1 MQLIDNPNIKYSFTT
16 RAVPLDEMAS
26 VVPMYAPPRIG
37 DLVLAEVQDLGRH
50 NRMEI
55 RTGVTMYLFPDD
67 YIVGAFGNRYAT
79 DQYEGYLPTRS
90 VEVCDLLSVG
100 GVCGEVASQHAS
112 MVVDPT
118 RLRILG
124 LVGDRYGRPINQCA
138 FGLSP
143 YVASDSFESSAE
155 VILVVGSAMNS
166 GKTTT
171 AGTLARALSREFQ
184 R

>member
-1 MQLIDNPNIKYSFTT
+1 MRLIDNPNIKYSFTT

-37 DLVLAEVQDLGRH
+37 DLVLAEVQGLGRH

-55 RTGVTMYLFPDD
+55 RTGVTMYLFPGD

-100 GVCGEVASQHAS
+100 GVCGEVASQHAYGGRS
-112 MVVDPT
+112 YAAAYS
-118 RLRILG
+118 RLG
-124 LVGDRYGRPINQCA
+124 G
-138 FGLSP
+138 
-143 YVASDSFESSAE
+143 
-155 VILVVGSAMNS
+155 
-166 GKTTT
+166 
-171 AGTLARALSREFQ
+171 
-184 R
+184 

>member
-55 RTGVTMYLFPDD
+55 RTGVTMYLFPGD

-79 DQYEGYLPTRS
+79 DQYEGYLTPPTESRS
-90 VEVCDLLSVG
+90 HASTGRVGRWRRAICFRSAASAARSLLST
-100 GVCGEVASQHAS
+100 S
-112 MVVDPT
+112 
-118 RLRILG
+118 
-124 LVGDRYGRPINQCA
+124 
-138 FGLSP
+138 
-143 YVASDSFESSAE
+143 
-155 VILVVGSAMNS
+155 
-166 GKTTT
+166 
-171 AGTLARALSREFQ
+171 
-184 R
+184 